1 MANLD
6 GLAERLRI
14 YRELQVECER
24 MRDTERQEEFLEHG
38 RFGEGEE
45 ALTRTKVGRLLWIG
59 LFCLFAAAITFGSVV
74 VFDIGRDD
82 GGPLLVMGSIALAA
96 IGLIFSACGSV
107 RMRSR

>member
-1 MANLD
+1 
-6 GLAERLRI
+6 
-14 YRELQVECER
+14 

-45 ALTRTKVGRLLWIG
+45 ALTRTKIGRLL
-59 LFCLFAAAITFGSVV
+59 AAAITFGSVV

>member
-1 MANLD
+1 
-6 GLAERLRI
+6 
-14 YRELQVECER
+14 